1 MECYRVGGAV
11 RDRLLGRPVEEVDWV
26 VVGSTPAAMEAAG
39 YRPVGKEF
47 PVFLHPQTGEEYALA
62 RTERKTAVG
71 YHGFEFHAA
80 PDVTLE
86 QDLARRDLTINAMAE
101 DDAGNLIDPFGGR
114 ADLEARR
121 LRHVTEAF
129 AEDPVRILRLARFAA
144 RFADAG
150 FVVAE
155 DTMALCQ
162 RMVDAGEVD
171 ALVPERVWQ
180 ELARGLMEPAPR
192 RMIEVLREAGALARV
207 LPEVDALFGV
217 PQPTAY
223 HPEEDAGLH
232 TLLALD
238 AAAALG
244 APLEARFAV
253 LLHDVGKALTPAEA
267 LPHHPGH
274 EEAGV
279 PAARQASERLKA
291 PRACRDLA
299 ILVTRWHLHAHRALE
314 LRPGTVVE
322 LFEGLDLF
330 RRPERLE
337 PFLDA
342 CRADARGR
350 PGREGATWPA
360 GDFLRAAFEACR
372 GVSARAFVD
381 QGLRGPQ
388 VGEAVREARCR
399 AVAGVPRPGRGGV
412 HTGPAGD

>member
-1 MECYRVGGAV
+1 M
-11 RDRLLGRPVEEVDWV
+11 EEVDWV

>member
-1 MECYRVGGAV
+1 VECYRVGGAV

-155 DTMALCQ
+155 DTMACASAWS
-162 RMVDAGEVD
+162 M
-171 ALVPERVWQ
+171 
-180 ELARGLMEPAPR
+180 LARLTPWSRSGCGR
-192 RMIEVLREAGALARV
+192 SW
-207 LPEVDALFGV
+207 
-217 PQPTAY
+217 
-223 HPEEDAGLH
+223 
-232 TLLALD
+232 
-238 AAAALG
+238 LG
-244 APLEARFAV
+244 A
-253 LLHDVGKALTPAEA
+253 
-267 LPHHPGH
+267 
-274 EEAGV
+274 
-279 PAARQASERLKA
+279 
-291 PRACRDLA
+291 
-299 ILVTRWHLHAHRALE
+299 
-314 LRPGTVVE
+314 
-322 LFEGLDLF
+322 
-330 RRPERLE
+330 
-337 PFLDA
+337 
-342 CRADARGR
+342 
-350 PGREGATWPA
+350 
-360 GDFLRAAFEACR
+360 
-372 GVSARAFVD
+372 
-381 QGLRGPQ
+381 
-388 VGEAVREARCR
+388 
-399 AVAGVPRPGRGGV
+399 
-412 HTGPAGD
+412 